1 MLRTSCARSAARL
14 ASRTRS
20 RSGADICSTTAR
32 NPDPRTITHQSST
45 PASGCA
51 VSVVSISG
59 PATPAAAISALSR
72 AGVSIRSQ
80 GKGRRSRT
88 GRTCLTA
95 SQKAVDPGS

>member
-1 MLRTSCARSAARL
+1 MLRTSCAGRRQVGVPDP
-14 ASRTRS
+14 S

-59 PATPAAAISALSR
+59 PATPAAAISALSEPGCQSAPR
-72 AGVSIRSQ
+72 E
-80 GKGRRSRT
+80 GRRSRT